1 MARDQ
6 AMKIGD
12 KNHHGNGRDDPHIA
26 EAHRSQGINKQR
38 TAGRLYLIT
47 SCNNKKK
54 KLTNAQLTQGEI
66 FSITICVRLRS
77 LIRRIHLIFPQK
89 LLTIIVMNKLAYWFR
104 FIAVFSLILAAPTFA
119 QRGPAELSENCD
131 PELQKGLE
139 RCLTALKLN
148 RAAQNKNLSIVL
160 VDITN
165 PALPRMAYINPN
177 EMMYAASLPKIA
189 ILLGAFDRIAKGE
202 MNLDN
207 DTQEK
212 LSLMIRN
219 SSNQAATEILNQVGK
234 SYLANLLQSPRYRLY
249 DPQRNGGLWVG
260 KEYSKSGVWKRDP
273 LHNLSH
279 GATALQ
285 VARFYYL
292 LQTGQ
297 LVSPEYS
304 KQMKDIL
311 ADPAIKHKFV
321 KGLESKHPGHRI
333 YRKSGTWK
341 QYHSDSAIIEH
352 EGRRYIAVALAKS
365 PLGGKWLSE
374 LIVALDDLISK
385 PESN

>member
-1 MARDQ
+1 
-6 AMKIGD
+6 
-12 KNHHGNGRDDPHIA
+12 
-26 EAHRSQGINKQR
+26 
-38 TAGRLYLIT
+38 
-47 SCNNKKK
+47 
-54 KLTNAQLTQGEI
+54 
-66 FSITICVRLRS
+66 
-77 LIRRIHLIFPQK
+77 
-89 LLTIIVMNKLAYWFR
+89 MNKVLSRFR
-104 FIAVFSLILAAPTFA
+104 SAAIFFLILAVPTFA
-119 QRGPAELSENCD
+119 QQEPADWTQSCD
-131 PELQKGLE
+131 PVLQKGLE

-148 RAAQNKNLSIVL
+148 QAAQRKDLSIVL
-160 VDITN
+160 VDITD
-165 PALPRMAYINPN
+165 PASPRMAHINPN

-189 ILLGAFDRIAKGE
+189 ILLGAFERIAAGE
-202 MNLDN
+202 MTLD
-207 DTQEK
+207 DETQAK
-212 LSLMIRN
+212 LALMIRN

-234 SYLANLLQSPRYRLY
+234 SYLADLLQSPRYRLY

-260 KEYSKSGVWKRDP
+260 KAYSKSGAWKRDP

-304 KQMKDIL
+304 QEMKDIL

-321 KGLESKHPGHRI
+321 KGLASKYPDSRI

-352 EGRRYIAVALAKS
+352 NGRRYIAVALAKS
-365 PLGGKWLSE
+365 PLGGQWLCE
-374 LIVALDDLISK
+374 LIVAMDDLII
-385 PESN
+385 SN